1 MKYSS
6 VYVPGL
12 VPVLGGVENWTYAE
26 VVPTQLRV
34 DDTYSKVRGG
44 GRVEEPEETILKKIT
59 NVAGDHFNVP
69 IPTHTDHRGIGGS
82 ELVYL
87 QGGEEE
93 DQVAGE
99 ECR

>member
-1 MKYSS
+1 MYF
-6 VYVPGL
+6 PGC
-12 VPVLGGVENWTYAE
+12 VPVLGGVGNWTYAE

-34 DDTYSKVRGG
+34 DHTYSKVRGG
-44 GRVEEPEETILKKIT
+44 GRVETILKKIT
-59 NVAGDHFNVP
+59 NVAGDYFNVP
-69 IPTHTDHRGIGGS
+69 IPTLTDHFGLGGS